1 MNWLIRIIISIL
13 IFMTGTSMAQNL
25 YNFSINDIDGNLINF
40 NEFQGKPILLVNTA
54 SRCGF
59 TKQYANLSNLHREY
73 LDKNLII
80 ISTPSNSF
88 RQELSDEKD
97 VKEFCLVNYQTK
109 FILTEIIEVKGNN
122 AHPLYQWIANDYGK
136 IPKWNFYKYLFDTN
150 GNLVE
155 SWSSITEP
163 DSKKITSL
171 IDKLI

>member
-1 MNWLIRIIISIL
+1 MASPNSMLIYL
-13 IFMTGTSMAQNL
+13 T
-25 YNFSINDIDGNLINF
+25 
-40 NEFQGKPILLVNTA
+40 
-54 SRCGF
+54 F
-59 TKQYANLSNLHREY
+59 TEY

-88 RQELSDEKD
+88 RQELSDEED

-136 IPKWNFYKYLFDTN
+136 TPKWNFYKYLFDGQ

-155 SWSSITEP
+155 SWPSMTKP
-163 DSKKITSL
+163 DSEKITSKIDQL
-171 IDKLI
+171 I

>member
-1 MNWLIRIIISIL
+1 MNWLIRIISI
-13 IFMTGTSMAQNL
+13 IIIMTGTSMAQNL

-88 RQELSDEKD
+88 KQELSYEEA
-97 VKEFCLVNYQTK
+97 VKEFC
-109 FILTEIIEVKGNN
+109 
-122 AHPLYQWIANDYGK
+122 
-136 IPKWNFYKYLFDTN
+136 
-150 GNLVE
+150 
-155 SWSSITEP
+155 
-163 DSKKITSL
+163 
-171 IDKLI
+171 

>member
-1 MNWLIRIIISIL
+1 MKWLILIISI
-13 IFMTGTSMAQNL
+13 ITIMTGTSMAQNL
-25 YNFSINDIDGNLINF
+25 YNFSINDIDGNVINF

-59 TKQYANLSNLHREY
+59 TKQYTNLSNLHREY

-88 RQELSDEKD
+88 KQELSEAED

-109 FILTEIIEVKGNN
+109 FILTEIIDVKGDN

-136 IPKWNFYKYLFDTN
+136 TPKWNFYKYLFDGQ

-155 SWSSITEP
+155 SWSSMTKP
-163 DSKKITSL
+163 DSKKITDQIDRL
-171 IDKLI
+171 I

>member
-1 MNWLIRIIISIL
+1 MKWLIQIISIITIL
-13 IFMTGTSMAQNL
+13 TGTSMAQNL
-25 YNFSINDIDGNLINF
+25 YNFSINDIDGNVINF
-40 NEFQGKPILLVNTA
+40 QEFQGKPILLVNTA

-59 TKQYANLSNLHREY
+59 TKQYANLSNLHQAY

-88 RQELSDEKD
+88 RQELSEEED

-109 FILTEIIEVKGNN
+109 FILTEIIDVKGDN

-136 IPKWNFYKYLFDTN
+136 TPKWNFYKYLFDGQ

-155 SWSSITEP
+155 SWSSMTKP
-163 DSKKITSL
+163 DSKKITDQIDQL
-171 IDKLI
+171 I

>member
-1 MNWLIRIIISIL
+1 MNWLIRIISIV
-13 IFMTGTSMAQNL
+13 IIMTGTSMAQNL
-25 YNFSINDIDGNLINF
+25 YNFSITDIDGNVINL

-88 RQELSDEKD
+88 RQELSDEED

-109 FILTEIIEVKGNN
+109 FM
-122 AHPLYQWIANDYGK
+122 K
-136 IPKWNFYKYLFDTN
+136 I
-150 GNLVE
+150 
-155 SWSSITEP
+155 
-163 DSKKITSL
+163 
-171 IDKLI
+171 

>member
-1 MNWLIRIIISIL
+1 MRSIL
-13 IFMTGTSMAQNL
+13 SLLIVLFISNALAMENNL
-25 YNFSINDIDGNLINF
+25 HRFKLKDIDGNLISF
-40 NEFQGKPILLVNTA
+40 SDFKGKPVLLVNTA

-88 RQELSDEKD
+88 KQELSEEED

-109 FILTEIIEVKGNN
+109 FILTEIIEVKGDN

-136 IPKWNFYKYLFDTN
+136 KPKWNFYKYLFDGQ

-155 SWSSITEP
+155 SWSSMTKP
-163 DSKKITSL
+163 DSEKITSKIDQL
-171 IDKLI
+171 I